1 MVVIASLVGYA
12 LAYEAYDYYYCYSS
26 WGSKSDYA
34 GRYWYYI
41 FALAHGCFLVPSDG
55 NLYDTWGGGG
65 GFTEAPL
72 AITYNIVYYDERG
85 CAGDAF
91 YSITVIDIDTDGDG
105 RIDYRD
111 YRDSV
116 VAVVVAPP
124 CGAI

>member
-12 LAYEAYDYYYCYSS
+12 LAYEAYGYYCYSRWS
-26 WGSKSDYA
+26 PKSGYA

-41 FALAHGCFLVPSDG
+41 FAVAHGCYTVPSDG

-65 GFTEAPL
+65 GFTDAPH
-72 AITYNIVYYDERG
+72 ADIRTIVRYVERG
-85 CAGDAF
+85 CAGDWFFART
-91 YSITVIDIDTDGDG
+91 SISIDTDGDG
-105 RIDYRD
+105 RID

-124 CGAI
+124 CGAT

>member
-1 MVVIASLVGYA
+1 MVVIASLVGQA
-12 LAYEAYDYYYCYSS
+12 QAYDYYCYSS
-26 WGSKSDYA
+26 WNSKSGYA

-41 FALAHGCFLVPSDG
+41 FAFAHGCFFVPSDG

-65 GFTEAPL
+65 GFTNAPR
-72 AITYNIVYYDERG
+72 AEIDNRVRYVEGG

-91 YSITVIDIDTDGDG
+91 YSETVIGIDTDGDG

-111 YRDSV
+111 SV
-116 VAVVVAPP
+116 VAVVAAPP